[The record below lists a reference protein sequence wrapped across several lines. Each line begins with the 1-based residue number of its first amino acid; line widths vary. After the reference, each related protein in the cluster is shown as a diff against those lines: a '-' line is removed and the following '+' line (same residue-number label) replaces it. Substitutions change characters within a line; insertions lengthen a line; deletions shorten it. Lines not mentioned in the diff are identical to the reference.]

1 MPLPTSGALS
11 MNAIAGEFG
20 GSTPHSLSEYYA
32 GGGLV
37 LSGTSGTYGAVPSSG
52 TISIQQFYGTANA
65 TPLGTYTTNNT
76 SVLSTGDMTTGPD
89 YSFLRANV
97 SFGYSP
103 PATQV
108 PVDNARWLFD
118 VPTGYPQTL
127 EVWSLYVN
135 VESYLLTSNINTVT
149 ITAWGG
155 GGGSGGAWALS
166 ANSPGGAGGYATTVL
181 SRSSGHFVTND
192 WLHVVAGHGGRGG
205 EALWYS
211 GHGGGASFAWKTSN
225 NISALSTYNKLLA
238 VSASNIVLCAGG
250 GGGGGA
256 SPVYSGGG
264 TGSGGAGG
272 HHSSGNNHTGQI
284 SGSGAGAGSG
294 ASAAHGSQSFGPNEH
309 VNAGAKGGM
318 VGYYS
323 GSLVYMPEASARNLI
338 ITFKQ
343 DISLAGFQ
351 TAPAYSDPA
360 SGGGGVFM
368 GACGSKSNSSTYGLS
383 SRGGGGGANKI
394 YLGSGST
401 STSGISSIPPNLTGV
416 VGRGGTGS
424 YGNDG
429 GSNPNKSGNNG
440 HGGRIVVTLA

>member
-1 MPLPTSGALS
+1 MPLPSSGPLS
-11 MNAIAGEFG
+11 LSDIQTEFG
-20 GSTPHSLSEYYA
+20 GSNPIGINEYYA

-37 LSGTSGTYGAVPSSG
+37 SGGTSGTYGAVPSSG
-52 TISIQQFYGTANA
+52 PISIQKFYGTANA

-76 SVLSTGDMTTGPD
+76 SVLCTGDMTTGPD
-89 YSFLRANV
+89 GSYLRANV

-103 PATQV
+103 PATVV
-108 PVDNARWLFD
+108 PVSNAHWLFD
-118 VPTGYPQTL
+118 ESTGYPQTL
-127 EVWSLYVN
+127 ALWSSYVT
-135 VESYLLTSNINTVT
+135 VASYLLTGNINTVT

-155 GGGSGGAWALS
+155 GGGSGGAWAF
-166 ANSPGGAGGYATTVL
+166 AAHSPGGAGGYATTVL

-211 GHGGGASFAWKTSN
+211 GHGGGASFAWKTNS
-225 NISALSTYNKLLA
+225 NISALSTYDKLLA

-256 SPVYSGGG
+256 SPISSGGG

-272 HHSSGNNHTGQI
+272 HHSSGSNHTGQI

-309 VNAGAKGGM
+309 VNAGAAGGM

-368 GACGSKSNSSTYGLS
+368 GACGSKSNSGTYGFS

-401 STSGISSIPPNLTGV
+401 STSGISSTPPNPTGL
-416 VGRGGTGS
+416 VGYGGTGS

-429 GSNPNKSGNNG
+429 GGNPNKSGNNG
-440 HGGRIVVTLA
+440 YGGRIVVTLS